1 MVANAALGSLL
12 GWTTAEATS
21 RIGQPFASLFED
33 LSAPLA
39 AEIVRIVGT
48 EGQWHGEVF
57 FQDARGFAVPIYL
70 VMSELADAGTTNASL
85 LFLALNYAEQHY
97 TLSDQLRRHTLL
109 QRLWHTVPLGVIA
122 TDGAGTVVQVNDAAR
137 ELWGSTGVVPDPGTA
152 VQDWLAPLAG
162 DVQLLI
168 QEALQRG
175 SGGRLSDAPFT
186 VAATP
191 IVHLEVQP
199 QVRRGQVESVFVF
212 VEDRTADCLLEE
224 RLRESERFA
233 SLGFMAAN
241 LAHDINSPLQSLQGA
256 LERMQRRVCA
266 GEPDLR
272 ELDETITRSLSVVSR
287 IAGIIGPV
295 LDLARTPTPQQVRL
309 PVARLL
315 EQVVAE
321 LQMHRRMA
329 SVELEVEVAADV
341 GELETDPGVVQQ
353 ILTNL
358 VINGIQAQGGSGRV
372 MLQATKDDDGTVRFR
387 VQDCGPGV
395 PLEVIPHLFTPFFTT
410 KPVGEGTG
418 LGLYGSRALAIKLGG
433 WLSYLPQEE
442 SGACFELTLP
452 GVVADA
458 P

>member
-12 GWTTAEATS
+12 GWTAAEAAACA
-21 RIGQPFASLFED
+21 GQPFAMLFED

-39 AEIVRIVGT
+39 TEIVRIARA

-57 FQDARGFAVPIYL
+57 FQDARGFAVPVYL
-70 VMSELADAGTTNASL
+70 VVSGLTEAEATSGSL

-97 TLSDQLRRHTLL
+97 ALSDQLRRQTLL
-109 QRLWHTVPLGVIA
+109 QRLWHTVPLGVLA
-122 TDGAGTVVQVNDAAR
+122 TDGVGTVVQVNDAAR

-152 VQDWLAPLAG
+152 VHDWLAPLAG
-162 DVQLLI
+162 EVQLLI

-175 SGGRLSDAPFT
+175 TGGRLSDAPFAA
-186 VAATP
+186 AATP
-191 IVHLEVQP
+191 IVHLEVLP
-199 QVRRGQVESVFVF
+199 QVRRGQVESLFVF
-212 VEDRTADCLLEE
+212 VEDRTADYLLEE

-266 GEPDLR
+266 GDPDLR

-309 PVARLL
+309 PVAKLL
-315 EQVVAE
+315 EPVVAE
-321 LQMHRRMA
+321 WQMHRRMA
-329 SVELEVEVAADV
+329 SVELEVEVAPDA
-341 GELETDPGVVQQ
+341 GALETDPGVVQQ

-358 VINGIQAQGGSGRV
+358 VINGIQAQGGAGRV
-372 MLQATKDDDGTVRFR
+372 LLQATKADDGTVRFR
-387 VQDCGPGV
+387 VQDWGPGV
-395 PLEVIPHLFTPFFTT
+395 PPDVIPHLFTPFFTT
-410 KPVGEGTG
+410 KPAGEGTG
-418 LGLYGSRALAIKLGG
+418 LGLYGSRALALKLGG
-433 WLSYLPQEE
+433 WLTYVPLEE
-442 SGACFELTLP
+442 PGACFELTLP
-452 GVVADA
+452 GATPDA